1 METLDSK
8 IRTAKKEHK
17 CDFCGGII
25 NAGEK
30 YDWQKIVS
38 DGELYEWK
46 AHCSCSAIAS
56 ELDMYERC
64 DNELNANAFQEC
76 IDEEYYLGNGNL
88 NELTNKTF
96 SERLEVVKIR
106 HAIK

>member
-1 METLDSK
+1 
-8 IRTAKKEHK
+8 
-17 CDFCGGII
+17 
-25 NAGEK
+25 
-30 YDWQKIVS
+30 
-38 DGELYEWK
+38 
-46 AHCSCSAIAS
+46 
-56 ELDMYERC
+56 MYERC
-64 DNELNANAFQEC
+64 DNELNANDFQEC